1 MALALARTNSQNLS
15 VCVQPGTIVVGDV
28 EKIVEAGSTMISILS
43 HHKDGAENKSKD
55 SEEFVAA
62 DQFIPPSGNKEDSN
76 GAALGDLGPA
86 VQKHLNICEGK
97 SDSSASVPRQV
108 TCSTRPENENDTTIA
123 INKLGK
129 KNNKRK
135 VQQPPLKW
143 GNRRRRRRAAAVMSS
158 EDETEEESDSDST
171 TSSTSSQA
179 SQDSLSPAELTQD
192 TQTFS
197 ESPTDSSSGSDTEP
211 SDCSSKLENCFPP
224 ANLDIAADPDQG
236 SQSLSGSRPQKN
248 TMDIASSSTMGA
260 AGRKGRSIV
269 LAANFGAPSA
279 GKLISS
285 PQAAAAV
292 SD

>member
-1 MALALARTNSQNLS
+1 M
-15 VCVQPGTIVVGDV
+15 QPGTIIVGDV
-28 EKIVEAGSTMISILS
+28 EKVVEAGSTMISILS
-43 HHKDGAENKSKD
+43 HHKDGAENKSRD
-55 SEEFVAA
+55 SEECVAA
-62 DQFIPPSGNKEDSN
+62 DQFIPPSRNKEDSN
-76 GAALGDLGPA
+76 GGALGDLGPA
-86 VQKHLNICEGK
+86 VQKHLNICEDK
-97 SDSSASVPRQV
+97 SKSLASVPRQV
-108 TCSTRPENENDTTIA
+108 TYSTRPGNENDTTIA
-123 INKLGK
+123 NEKLGK

-135 VQQPPLKW
+135 VQQPPFKW

-179 SQDSLSPAELTQD
+179 SQDSLSPEELTQD
-192 TQTFS
+192 TQTLS

-211 SDCSSKLENCFPP
+211 SDCSSKENCFPP
-224 ANLDIAADPDQG
+224 ASLDDIATNPDQG
-236 SQSLSGSRPQKN
+236 SQSLPGSRLQKN

-269 LAANFGAPSA
+269 LAANFGTSSA

-285 PQAAAAV
+285 PQAAATV